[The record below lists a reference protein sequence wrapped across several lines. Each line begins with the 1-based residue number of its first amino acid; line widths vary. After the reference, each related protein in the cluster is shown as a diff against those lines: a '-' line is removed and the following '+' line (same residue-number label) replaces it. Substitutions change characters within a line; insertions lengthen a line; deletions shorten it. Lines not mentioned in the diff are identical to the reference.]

1 MAVAHLV
8 KTRIKRNNLSSL
20 DFFKVKE
27 RKADCCIEV
36 NVKRPILGIKLALQY
51 IEVWLFV
58 LVLGYQRRANLE
70 AHNLGDCLHLADL

>member
-1 MAVAHLV
+1 MAVIHLV
-8 KTRIKRNNLSSL
+8 KRSDLASL

-27 RKADCCIEV
+27 RQANCCIKV
-36 NVKRPILGIKLALQY
+36 IVKRLILGIKLALQY

-70 AHNLGDCLHLADL
+70 AHN